1 MGMIR
6 VSDEVESRLK
16 AISDG
21 RSMSATVERL
31 LAVGAPD
38 GVLASVRSEL
48 PSKEYFDQRFDDL
61 DDKIRRATGEY

>member
-31 LAVGAPD
+31 LAAGAPD
-38 GVLASVRSEL
+38 GVLSSVRSEL

-61 DDKIRRATGEY
+61 EERIRRAAGEY